1 MALKRT
7 VQPRGFLHLGRTLE
21 VLRRGPHDTGFRQL
35 HEHGYQLAGR
45 TPEGPMS
52 MELVQRDQ
60 DIDVTAQG
68 PGAAW
73 AIAQAPTLLGAD
85 DDAPSFAPTGRL
97 GELHRRFGGI
107 RILRTERVF
116 EAALRAIV
124 EQLVTGIEAM
134 SSYTAMVKTWGEPA
148 PGAPGLWVP
157 PAPQTLAR
165 LPLEALRK
173 LGIDAKRAQALR
185 TVAKYAGKV
194 EQTCRMTPTD
204 ASAWLQKLPG
214 IGPWT
219 AAEIAVIAWGDAD
232 AVSVG
237 DYHLKNVVSFAFTG
251 APRGT
256 DDEMLA
262 LLEPFRPHRARVVR
276 LLHAAGIK
284 APRFGP
290 RRPLRGRGP

>member
-1 MALKRT
+1 
-7 VQPRGFLHLGRTLE
+7 
-21 VLRRGPHDTGFRQL
+21 
-35 HEHGYQLAGR
+35 
-45 TPEGPMS
+45 
-52 MELVQRDQ
+52 
-60 DIDVTAQG
+60 
-68 PGAAW
+68 
-73 AIAQAPTLLGAD
+73 
-85 DDAPSFAPTGRL
+85 
-97 GELHRRFGGI
+97 
-107 RILRTERVF
+107 
-116 EAALRAIV
+116 
-124 EQLVTGIEAM
+124 
-134 SSYTAMVKTWGEPA
+134 
-148 PGAPGLWVP
+148 
-157 PAPQTLAR
+157 
-165 LPLEALRK
+165 
-173 LGIDAKRAQALR
+173 
-185 TVAKYAGKV
+185 VAKYAGKV
-194 EQTCRMTPTD
+194 EQTCSMTPTD